1 MPKILDLIMDFSM
14 PTTSIFNI
22 DDLDIEKNFR
32 YFFYLVAN
40 RKKKKLDYKFSF
52 TRVNI
57 KLSLKIIMSIMVI
70 NL

>member
-40 RKKKKLDYKFSF
+40 RKKILDYKFSF

>member
-40 RKKKKLDYKFSF
+40 RKKKNWIISLVLHVLISSL
-52 TRVNI
+52 VL
-57 KLSLKIIMSIMVI
+57 KLSCQSWL
-70 NL
+70 